1 MHMQSNNDEKN
12 IDFLTHLQEKLPL
25 KRKNDISQLRNDGGL
40 ERGELKEN

>member
-25 KRKNDISQLRNDGGL
+25 RVADLTF
-40 ERGELKEN
+40 GEHNGSF